1 MRKIIRFDQAG
12 LTLVEL
18 VIGISLASVVMSAI
32 AIFIVGN
39 IRFSN
44 TAQDEIIIQD
54 QVRRAMQV
62 IVDLSMDKESYV
74 ASSNQLVLKKGTKQ
88 VTFKLEGN
96 DLKFTNESNQS
107 ETLAKNIES
116 FKVTDKGSKF
126 FNVTIKGIK
135 NKGNKKK
142 EVSFE
147 LTNEVFLRN

>member
-44 TAQDEIIIQD
+44 TAQDEIIIQE